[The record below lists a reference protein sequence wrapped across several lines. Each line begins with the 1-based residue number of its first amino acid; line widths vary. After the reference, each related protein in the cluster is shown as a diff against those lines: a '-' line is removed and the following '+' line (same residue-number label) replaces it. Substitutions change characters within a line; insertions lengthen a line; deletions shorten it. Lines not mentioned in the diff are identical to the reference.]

1 LTIEIRRVIAG
12 VRAGRSAV
20 VADERLEVEHWAAL
34 RGFGLLSLWGW
45 DEPPVLP
52 AAPEPPEVASYY
64 PGPGG
69 VRFEVVVFPPEDS
82 DGTQPDTAESATRLE
97 ERHPGLLA
105 SMDADGSGW
114 HQTDT
119 IDFGVVLAGEVF
131 LCLEQGE
138 VLLTPGTAFVQ
149 VGSRHAWRNRG
160 RDPCTAIAVVVGVAG
175 GDE

>member
-1 LTIEIRRVIAG
+1 LTIEMRRVITG
-12 VRAGRSAV
+12 VRDGESAV

-45 DEPPVLP
+45 DESPVLP
-52 AAPEPPEVASYY
+52 AAAEPPAVASYY

-69 VRFEVVVFPPEDS
+69 ARFEVVVFPPEGS
-82 DGTQPDTAESATRLE
+82 GGTQPDAAESAARLE
-97 ERHPGLLA
+97 ERHPGLLG
-105 SMDADGSGW
+105 SMEAGGSGW
-114 HQTDT
+114 HRTDT
-119 IDFGVVLAGEVF
+119 IDFGVVLAGEVY
-131 LCLEQGE
+131 LRLEQGE

-160 RDPCTAIAVVVGVAG
+160 SEPCLAIAVVVGVEG